1 MTKELATLIMM
12 VAGVIMAFIGLSTSK
27 GKISFWIWFGIVLA
41 DAIIATVY
49 YVTTFC

>member
-27 GKISFWIWFGIVLA
+27 GKSSFWMWVGIVFFN
-41 DAIIATVY
+41 AIFTTVY
-49 YVTTFC
+49 YVTTFY